1 MLPALWV
8 ERHDLG
14 VNRIIQSPLRA
25 HWRPGCFPAQCAA
38 AGWQLHDL
46 PEPLENPAVRP
57 GIHPQPSSLSAEW
70 AVAGLLVGPW
80 CWAVHE
86 EELGQRHGAHGACT
100 SGSFGA
106 AWHGEIPHSKVR
118 WHSTRGLKEHRAQLH
133 GVTCM
138 SGAPPDAPP
147 RVPVAEAHRSADLC
161 EASEHSQAVDAC
173 PSCSSGGEAWIG
185 HP

>member
-1 MLPALWV
+1 M
-8 ERHDLG
+8 G

-57 GIHPQPSSLSAEW
+57 GIHPRPSSLSAEW

-86 EELGQRHGAHGACT
+86 EELGQRHGHM
-100 SGSFGA
+100 
-106 AWHGEIPHSKVR
+106 EP
-118 WHSTRGLKEHRAQLH
+118 
-133 GVTCM
+133 
-138 SGAPPDAPP
+138 APL
-147 RVPVAEAHRSADLC
+147 VPLELLGMGKSRIQRC
-161 EASEHSQAVDAC
+161 
-173 PSCSSGGEAWIG
+173 GGILPG
-185 HP
+185 D